1 MTPKEYLNQPKV
13 LRDLIREQETDLKML
28 EAEAD
33 GMTGISFDKEPVK
46 VSLVQSGTE
55 EYIVKIE
62 QLRQAIEANKHK
74 FNIVYADVERTIDK
88 LGNEREK
95 QVLKLRYLMF
105 LEWKVI
111 FSQMNETQDVVYS
124 LHKRALNHIRC

>member
-13 LRDLIREQETDLKML
+13 LRDLIREQEFDLKML

-55 EYIVKIE
+55 EYIVRIE
-62 QLRQAIEANKHK
+62 QLKQAIEANKYK

-88 LGNEREK
+88 LTNEREK
-95 QVLKLRYLMF
+95 RVLKLRYLMF
-105 LEWKVI
+105 LEWRVTI
-111 FSQMNETQDVVYS
+111 STLS
-124 LHKRALNHIRC
+124 LIRLKASSG